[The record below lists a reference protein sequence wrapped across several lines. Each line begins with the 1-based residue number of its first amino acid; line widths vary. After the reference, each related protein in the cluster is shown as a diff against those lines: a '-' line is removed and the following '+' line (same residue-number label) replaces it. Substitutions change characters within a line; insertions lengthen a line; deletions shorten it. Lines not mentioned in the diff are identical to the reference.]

1 MKRTFLL
8 SLIFLINIQLFGT
21 IVSPKSYLTDFQNH
35 TLFLKSSIFKQT
47 TPQDTGQATIITT
60 KGDTI
65 QATILRVTKIAYK
78 IKYKKVKHKKSGTVT
93 KIKSRKLR
101 KSIIQKIIY
110 PDGRTI
116 NVAQKFKTVVEKKI
130 KKLFFCSLIIL
141 VSTIILFIAIYFAL
155 SYFWNIPPILP
166 HLIVAL
172 LSIYFF
178 IVFFSKNFTMFK
190 YNKIAI
196 FDFKMI
202 NFFTI
207 SLIII
212 EMIYLTASL
221 FYLYILYVYIY
232 SLFHP
237 IILF

>member
-1 MKRTFLL
+1 MKRIFTL

-47 TPQDTGQATIITT
+47 TPQDTGQVTIITT
-60 KGDTI
+60 NGDTI

-93 KIKSRKLR
+93 KIKRRKLK

-130 KKLFFCSLIIL
+130 KKLFYYNLAFLLVLIIL
-141 VSTIILFIAIYFAL
+141 FSYLKSKQSIILLHLFSTPILAIIGLLVFLLFGYNTFRYEMIALLDYNIKNLYTITLIPFASFYFVEYIISLFSLAFFIIILIILA
-155 SYFWNIPPILP
+155 SSGPWNI
-166 HLIVAL
+166 
-172 LSIYFF
+172 F
-178 IVFFSKNFTMFK
+178 
-190 YNKIAI
+190 
-196 FDFKMI
+196 
-202 NFFTI
+202 
-207 SLIII
+207 
-212 EMIYLTASL
+212 
-221 FYLYILYVYIY
+221 
-232 SLFHP
+232 
-237 IILF
+237 